1 MRLSDFSKLVLE
13 LFHGGVDAAARKM
26 QQINQSRPS
35 HQRIT
40 PQLLWHFWAILAM
53 LAVNYFVVV
62 HLPQWSQAWSQFNES
77 QVAAANI
84 QWSPE
89 VWQTENLPQLSTN
102 SATKSYPVQKIVDVE
117 PVPINLHQVRRR
129 INIPYQLRGLN
140 TTARVKLRV
149 LVDEKGDYVRHRQ
162 PQHLYPELAQ
172 AVNQQAA
179 KLSFLPALR
188 NGKPVPYWVEV
199 RFVFEL

>member
-1 MRLSDFSKLVLE
+1 MRLTDFYKLVLE
-13 LFHGGVDAAARKM
+13 LFNGGVAAAAKKM
-26 QQINQSRPS
+26 QQINLARSSNQ
-35 HQRIT
+35 QIT

-53 LAVNYFVVV
+53 MAVNFFVMV
-62 HLPQWSQAWSQFNES
+62 HLPQWTEILSNFDQKQAT
-77 QVAAANI
+77 AANI

-89 VWQTENLPQLSTN
+89 VWESKQVPLLNSQATTN
-102 SATKSYPVQKIVDVE
+102 YPVQKIVDVE
-117 PVPINLHQVRRR
+117 PVPINLHQVRHR
-129 INIPYQLRGLN
+129 INIPSALRGLN

-172 AVNQQAA
+172 AVNEQAA

-188 NGKPVPYWVEV
+188 NGKPVPYWVEI